1 MLMAVAI
8 DLERLVS
15 RRAPWR
21 KPFPTFGEVKRLKGV
36 GPRRVPLR
44 CYRPTARRPSLTG
57 AGRETQRKDSSP
69 NNLPYPRHGPT
80 AARGYKV
87 GFRSFGRGKVS
98 VVLTNPGPKRY
109 GHVRDF
115 TWGAHKRTAPRH
127 RGEF

>member
-21 KPFPTFGEVKRLKGV
+21 KPLPTFGEVKRLKGV

-57 AGRETQRKDSSP
+57 AGRETKRKDSSL
-69 NNLPYPRHGPT
+69 NNLPYPRHGPM
-80 AARGYKV
+80 AARGY
-87 GFRSFGRGKVS
+87 
-98 VVLTNPGPKRY
+98 
-109 GHVRDF
+109 
-115 TWGAHKRTAPRH
+115 RH
-127 RGEF
+127 

>member
-1 MLMAVAI
+1 MLMAVPI

-57 AGRETQRKDSSP
+57 AGRETQRKDYSP
-69 NNLPYPRHGPT
+69 NNLPYPHHGPT
-80 AARGYKV
+80 AARGFPIGGLGAAV
-87 GFRSFGRGKVS
+87 GPWCRGA
-98 VVLTNPGPKRY
+98 VVLWCSPDRWVSEALGGGR
-109 GHVRDF
+109 
-115 TWGAHKRTAPRH
+115 
-127 RGEF
+127 